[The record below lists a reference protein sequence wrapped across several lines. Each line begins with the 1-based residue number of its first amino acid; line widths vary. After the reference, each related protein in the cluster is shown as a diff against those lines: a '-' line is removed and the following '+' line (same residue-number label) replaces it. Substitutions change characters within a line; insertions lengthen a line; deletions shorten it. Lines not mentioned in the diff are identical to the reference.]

1 MTSEQS
7 KLFTWLLEN
16 LRPAN
21 NQECVYL
28 FEIKSKC
35 NLSATISA
43 VENLIVRLFKDVKIK
58 QTGINLLRDTMEF
71 HCVTTAMKTYNL
83 II

>member
-1 MTSEQS
+1 MASEQS

-43 VENLIVRLFKDVKIK
+43 VENLFPVKLKIVMISYFVKS
-58 QTGINLLRDTMEF
+58 NNFSHE
-71 HCVTTAMKTYNL
+71 H
-83 II
+83 